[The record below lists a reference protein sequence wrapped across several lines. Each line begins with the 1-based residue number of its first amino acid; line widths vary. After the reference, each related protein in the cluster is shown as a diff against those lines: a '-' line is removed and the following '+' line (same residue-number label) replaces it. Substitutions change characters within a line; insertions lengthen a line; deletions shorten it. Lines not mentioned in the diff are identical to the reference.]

1 MRGCGLTLE
10 RMSSGAVRIA
20 LRGELDLNHAY
31 SFDEEL
37 RRVEQDRPHCIVL
50 DLRELNFMDSCG
62 VGRLVAAR
70 RRARRAGRRL
80 VLVRGGRAVQLLLAL
95 TGVDET
101 FEIVG
106 DVPSSPRC
114 PDAQPIGVV
123 PQNAT

>member
-10 RMSSGAVRIA
+10 RLSSGAVRIA

-31 SFDEEL
+31 TFDEEL
-37 RRVEQDRPHCIVL
+37 RRVEGTQPHCIVL
-50 DLRELNFMDSCG
+50 DLRELSFMDSCG

-80 VLVRGGRAVQLLLAL
+80 VLVRGGRAVQHLLAL
-95 TGVDET
+95 TGVEET

-106 DVPSSPRC
+106 EVPGSLRAAEAPFVAR
-114 PDAQPIGVV
+114 
-123 PQNAT
+123 